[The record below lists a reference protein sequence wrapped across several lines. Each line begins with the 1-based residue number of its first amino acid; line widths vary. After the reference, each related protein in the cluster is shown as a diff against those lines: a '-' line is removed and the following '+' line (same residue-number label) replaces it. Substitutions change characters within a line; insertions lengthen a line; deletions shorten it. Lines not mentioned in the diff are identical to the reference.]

1 MAARIAVVIPAY
13 RTARSIVGVLSRL
26 DASVTWCFV
35 VDDRCPEGTGHLVRA
50 TVDDPRVSVLFN
62 ACNLGV
68 GGATAVGFQAAFAA
82 GADIIVKIDGDGQHR
97 PEWIAAVAAPVARGH
112 ADMGK
117 GNRFAD
123 FPACLRLMPTGRL
136 IANVTL
142 AAVCRPVTGYWSV
155 SDPACGLFALHRKVI
170 GHLPWERIDKRYF
183 FESDLLFRLGM
194 LRARVVQVPIAP
206 IYAEYAEEHGPAGAR
221 LGREVLPFAWK
232 SLRNLAERIRG
243 RSADGR
249 RAMPARQGA
258 LLAFAGL
265 ALLGGA
271 VGVCWFLF
279 SGAQAPSPGTAAALL
294 GGVAAVAAFVRAD
307 IRDQPKSP
315 IHPSLDDNP
324 RVPFGAAGDGTRR
337 NSDNSDERGSVSG
350 S

>member
-1 MAARIAVVIPAY
+1 MTARIAVVIPAY

-35 VDDRCPEGTGHLVRA
+35 VDDRCPEGTGDLVRA

-62 ACNLGV
+62 ARNLGV

-155 SDPACGLFALHRKVI
+155 SDPACGLFALHRNVI
-170 GHLPWERIDKRYF
+170 GHLPWERIDRRYF

-206 IYAEYAEEHGPAGAR
+206 IYAEEHGPAGAR
-221 LGREVLPFAWK
+221 LGREALPFAWK
-232 SLRNLAERIRG
+232 SLRNLAERISG
-243 RSADGR
+243 RSVDGG

-258 LLAFAGL
+258 LLALAGL
-265 ALLGGA
+265 GLLGGT
-271 VGVCWFLF
+271 VGVCAFLF
-279 SGAQAPSPGTAAALL
+279 YGTARAPSPGTAAALL
-294 GGVAAVAAFVRAD
+294 GGVTALAAFVRAD
-307 IRDQPKSP
+307 IRGQPRNP
-315 IHPSLDDNP
+315 IHPLLDDDP
-324 RVPFGAAGDGTRR
+324 PFGAAGDGTRR
-337 NSDNSDERGSVSG
+337 NTGNGDNADEGGSVSG
-350 S
+350 A

>member
-155 SDPACGLFALHRKVI
+155 SDPACGLFALHRKVV
-170 GHLPWERIDKRYF
+170 GHLPWERIDRRYF

-206 IYAEYAEEHGPAGAR
+206 IYAEEHGPAGAR
-221 LGREVLPFAWK
+221 LEREALPFAWK
-232 SLRNLAERIRG
+232 SLRNLAERISG
-243 RSADGR
+243 RSVDGG
-249 RAMPARQGA
+249 RALPARQGA
-258 LLAFAGL
+258 LLALASL

-271 VGVCWFLF
+271 VGVGAFLF
-279 SGAQAPSPGTAAALL
+279 YGTARAPSPGTAAALL
-294 GGVAAVAAFVRAD
+294 GGVAALAAFVRAD
-307 IRDQPKSP
+307 IRGEPRNP
-315 IHPSLDDNP
+315 IHPLLDDDP
-324 RVPFGAAGDGTRR
+324 PFGAAGDGTRR
-337 NSDNSDERGSVSG
+337 NGDNADEGGSVSG
-350 S
+350 A